1 MLGLKSLIFKLHVIK
16 QINKKSSFQY
26 LKKKKNLLQD
36 KMKAK
41 VIGVVIIKSP
51 KNQD

>member
-1 MLGLKSLIFKLHVIK
+1 MLGLKSLIFILHVIK

-26 LKKKKNLLQD
+26 LIKKNLLQD

-51 KNQD
+51 KN